1 MPSAKTP
8 VRSKVP
14 KASSLAARHRMQA
27 NRSKDT
33 RPERAL
39 RSALH
44 RMGLR
49 FRIHRRPLKAVRRHA
64 DIVFGPA
71 RVVVF
76 VDGCFWHGCPQHGT
90 QPKANRV
97 FWRDKLETNRR
108 RDADTNERLEAAGW
122 RVVRI
127 WEHEDPAAAARR
139 IERLVRRRRRNG

>member
-1 MPSAKTP
+1 
-8 VRSKVP
+8 
-14 KASSLAARHRMQA
+14 MQA

-33 RPERAL
+33 GPERAL

-76 VDGCFWHGCPQHGT
+76 VDGCFWHACPEHGT
-90 QPKANRV
+90 QPKANRA
-97 FWRDKLETNRR
+97 FWRDKLATNRR
-108 RDADTNERLEAAGW
+108 RDADTNARLEAAGW
-122 RVVRI
+122 CVVRV
-127 WEHEDPAAAARR
+127 WEHEDPLVAARR
-139 IERLVRRRRRNG
+139 VARLVHRRRAARSGAPAKP